1 MKEARCRPR
10 VAAGRR
16 HRSIVGAKRFEGA
29 SQTSSAAAGGR
40 LDQLQKHRRSST
52 KPAIEASPPAQRY
65 TLQALTRS
73 DRRMKLRRDD
83 TLKSITRPA
92 YGGFQLLLLLR
103 PTDLFGARPFVQR
116 SARLLD
122 ARGSGVVLAFS
133 FFKRSFRICDCLFA
147 PTTFLFSR
155 HFFLAPRHFA
165 PFLLSLKSDSG
176 RARGFRMDVAWR
188 QIFWLRASFCWLV
201 LDRVARQRL
210 RQVGVLAERLIRPD
224 RAPQNKSRLCHGGG
238 NDRGVGRLLGKPLFE
253 DVGS

>member
-1 MKEARCRPR
+1 MKEARCRPK

-16 HRSIVGAKRFEGA
+16 HRSIVGANVLKVLRRPQAPPPGGDW
-29 SQTSSAAAGGR
+29 TSFRNIAEAAQSPQSR
-40 LDQLQKHRRSST
+40 LVRQRSGTRCKHPVRST
-52 KPAIEASPPAQRY
+52 NE
-65 TLQALTRS
+65 T
-73 DRRMKLRRDD
+73 RRDD

-133 FFKRSFRICDCLFA
+133 FFKRSFRICHCLFA

-155 HFFLAPRHFA
+155 RFFLAPRHFA
-165 PFLLSLKSDSG
+165 PFLLSLESDSS
-176 RARGFRMDVAWR
+176 RARGFRMYVAWR

-210 RQVGVLAERLIRPD
+210 RQAGVLAERFIRPD
-224 RAPQNKSRLCHGGG
+224 RAPQNESWLCHGGG
-238 NDRGVGRLLGKPLFE
+238 NDRGVARFLGKPLFE